1 MGNVAHSKRRCRIME
16 YFGKGVKE
24 HYRNY
29 VNRITNNAV
38 LLWDLLEDLSSI
50 YSHSSLCGH
59 GLSHS
64 PGLQSDRTSMPY
76 SLIPLLLFIPDLS

>member
-1 MGNVAHSKRRCRIME
+1 MGNVAHSKRCRIMK
-16 YFGKGVKE
+16 YFGKGRKE

-50 YSHSSLCGH
+50 YSHSSLYGH
-59 GLSHS
+59 GLSHI
-64 PGLQSDRTSMPY
+64 PGLQSDHTSMPY
-76 SLIPLLLFIPDLS
+76 TLIPLLLFIPDLG